1 MKPAAHCTF
10 CFYWPFRVFAPSCC
24 FPRRVT
30 MTPGLAAW
38 TASGRAHPDDG
49 TKDEREIS
57 RWRQL
62 GQRKHLLQELWF

>member
-1 MKPAAHCTF
+1 
-10 CFYWPFRVFAPSCC
+10 
-24 FPRRVT
+24 

-62 GQRKHLLQELWF
+62 GQRKHLLQELWFSIIHSPVRYIDFVCS